1 MSVWQLS
8 DVTRRYT
15 SALWGR
21 RCSATSTATCRALC
35 ARVPTACCNIA
46 ARPLRACFW
55 EHPYD
60 GSSEPRILSVLP
72 ARTTESLTLRRR
84 LFSLLQPVTRLPG
97 ISAFAAIETCYCVGR
112 MVCGNGLNREL
123 HQPSMLTNW
132 RGGLAAVLIMATA
145 PALAQ
150 GTRVTLT
157 FTPESKTAA
166 FEAAAAEYR
175 SIWEAE
181 GARIIEAMERLTKLR
196 FPQKKIE
203 IQVFEGP
210 SNASLRF
217 NRAGVP
223 VGSRDPM
230 RLRAS
235 YSADNKKGTLVHELG
250 HRMNLNLRKRP
261 EDLDEHRLLFLYLY
275 DLYVDLYG
283 REFADAQVAF
293 GRR

>member
-1 MSVWQLS
+1 
-8 DVTRRYT
+8 
-15 SALWGR
+15 
-21 RCSATSTATCRALC
+21 
-35 ARVPTACCNIA
+35 
-46 ARPLRACFW
+46 
-55 EHPYD
+55 
-60 GSSEPRILSVLP
+60 
-72 ARTTESLTLRRR
+72 
-84 LFSLLQPVTRLPG
+84 
-97 ISAFAAIETCYCVGR
+97 
-112 MVCGNGLNREL
+112 
-123 HQPSMLTNW
+123 MLTK
-132 RGGLAAVLIMATA
+132 GLGATLAAALIMAID

-157 FTPESKTAA
+157 FTPESKTPA
-166 FEAAAAEYR
+166 FETAAADYR

-181 GARIIEAMERLTKLR
+181 GARIIEAMERLTTLR
-196 FPQKKIE
+196 FPQKKIA

-250 HRMNLNLRKRP
+250 HRMNLNLRTRP

-283 REFADAQVAF
+283 KEFADAQVAF
-293 GRR
+293 GRTLRGLYDYDTAWTWTLAMAREERASRFAGVLKANGK